1 MLNKL
6 IMDVLLSK
14 LRDSFRCVSSCNKP
28 IVVNCVPGSGKS
40 FFIRTLICEDSR
52 FRAYT
57 GGVPD
62 FQNLTG
68 RYLRRFEGSVDPQ
81 FINILDEYQAVDPV
95 HYPKFA
101 AVFGDPLQEIPKSVY
116 PQASFVG
123 NSTQRFGQ
131 ETALYLRKLGVD
143 ITSER
148 EDKLDIEYIFS
159 GKIVGVVIAFEEEI
173 IRLLSSHGCPFRR
186 PQEVRG
192 ETFDR
197 VTFVCTGKRA
207 TECERHLV
215 YIALTR
221 HRNQL
226 RILTADVTNAA
237 RGLF

>member
-1 MLNKL
+1 
-6 IMDVLLSK
+6 MDVLLSK
-14 LRDSFRCVSSCNKP
+14 LRDSFSCVSTCSKP

-40 FFIRTLICEDSR
+40 YFIRALISGDSR

-68 RYLRRFEGSVDPQ
+68 RYLRRFEGIVDPQ

-95 HYPKFA
+95 HYSKFA
-101 AVFGDPLQEIPKSVY
+101 AIFGDPLQEIPKSIY

-123 NSTQRFGQ
+123 NVTKRFGK
-131 ETALYLRKLGVD
+131 ETALYLSKLGVD
-143 ITSER
+143 ITSEG

-173 IRLLSSHGCPFRR
+173 IKLLSSHSCPFRR

-197 VTFVCTGKRA
+197 VTFVCTGRRA
-207 TECERHLV
+207 TECDRHLV
-215 YIALTR
+215 YISLTR
-221 HRNQL
+221 HRDQL
-226 RILTADVTNAA
+226 KILTADVTNAA

>member
-14 LRDSFRCVSSCNKP
+14 LRDSFSCVSSLNKP

-40 FFIRTLICEDSR
+40 HFIRTLIGGDSR
-52 FRAYT
+52 FRAFT

-68 RYLRRFEGSVDPQ
+68 RFLRKFEGSVDPQ

-101 AVFGDPLQEIPKSVY
+101 AIFGDPLQEIPKSIY

-123 NSTQRFGQ
+123 NATKRFGKQ
-131 ETALYLRKLGVD
+131 TVLYLNKLGID

-148 EDKLDIEYIFS
+148 EDKFDIEYIFS
-159 GKIVGVVIAFEEEI
+159 GKLIGVVIAFEEEI

-197 VTFVCTGKRA
+197 VTFVCTGRRA

-215 YIALTR
+215 YIAITR
-221 HRNQL
+221 HRDQL
-226 RILTADVTNAA
+226 KILAADVTNAT

>member
-1 MLNKL
+1 
-6 IMDVLLSK
+6 MDVLLSK
-14 LRDSFRCVSSCNKP
+14 LRDSFICVSSSNKP
-28 IVVNCVPGSGKS
+28 IVINCVPGSGKS
-40 FFIRTLICEDSR
+40 HFIRSLISGDSR

-68 RYLRRFEGSVDPQ
+68 RYLRRFEESVDQQ

-95 HYPKFA
+95 HYSKFA
-101 AVFGDPLQEIPKSVY
+101 AIFGDPLQEIPKSIY

-123 NSTQRFGQ
+123 NVTKRFGK
-131 ETALYLRKLGVD
+131 ETVLYLNKLGVD

-159 GKIVGVVIAFEEEI
+159 GKIVGVVIAFEEEVLK
-173 IRLLSSHGCPFRR
+173 LLSSHGCPFRR

-197 VTFVCTGKRA
+197 VTFVCTGRRA

-221 HRNQL
+221 HRDQL
-226 RILTADVTNAA
+226 KILTADVTNAT

>member
-6 IMDVLLSK
+6 IMDVLLNK
-14 LRDSFRCVSSCNKP
+14 LRDSFSCISSCNKP
-28 IVVNCVPGSGKS
+28 IVINCVPGSGKS
-40 FFIRTLICEDSR
+40 YFIRTLISGDSR

-68 RYLRRFEGSVDPQ
+68 RYLRKFEESVDPQ
-81 FINILDEYQAVDPV
+81 FINILDEYQAVDQV
-95 HYPKFA
+95 HYSKFA
-101 AVFGDPLQEIPKSVY
+101 AIFGDPLQEIPKSIY

-123 NSTQRFGQ
+123 NVTKRFGK
-131 ETALYLRKLGVD
+131 ETALYLSKLGVD

-148 EDKLDIEYIFS
+148 EDKLEIEYIFS
-159 GKIVGVVIAFEEEI
+159 GKLVGIVIAFEEEI
-173 IRLLSSHGCPFRR
+173 IRLLRSHGCSFRR
-186 PQEVRG
+186 PLEVRG

-197 VTFVCTGKRA
+197 VTFVCTGRRV

-221 HRNQL
+221 HRDQL
-226 RILTADVTNAA
+226 KILTADVTNAT

>member
-14 LRDSFRCVSSCNKP
+14 LRDSFCCVSSCNKP

-40 FFIRTLICEDSR
+40 HFIRTLITGDSR

-68 RYLRRFEGSVDPQ
+68 RYLRKFEGSVDPQ

-95 HYPKFA
+95 HYSKFA
-101 AVFGDPLQEIPKSVY
+101 AIFGDPLQEIPKSIY
-116 PQASFVG
+116 PQASFVC
-123 NSTQRFGQ
+123 NATKRFGK
-131 ETALYLRKLGVD
+131 ETVLYLNKLGVD

-159 GKIVGVVIAFEEEI
+159 GKIVGIVIAFEEEI
-173 IRLLSSHGCPFRR
+173 IKLLSSHSCSFRR

-197 VTFVCTGKRA
+197 VTFVCTGRRV

-221 HRNQL
+221 HRDQL
-226 RILTADVTNAA
+226 KILTADVTNAA

>member
-1 MLNKL
+1 MLNRL

-14 LRDSFRCVSSCNKP
+14 LRDNFSCVSSCNKP

-40 FFIRTLICEDSR
+40 HFIRTLVSGDSR

-68 RYLRRFEGSVDPQ
+68 RYLRKFEGSVDPQ
-81 FINILDEYQAVDPV
+81 YINILDEYQVIDSV

-101 AVFGDPLQEIPKSVY
+101 VIFGDPLQEIPKPSY

-123 NSTQRFGQ
+123 NITRRFGK
-131 ETALYLRKLGVD
+131 ETALYLSKLGVD

-159 GKIVGVVIAFEEEI
+159 GKLVGVVIAFEEEVVK
-173 IRLLSSHGCPFRR
+173 LLNSHGCPFRR

-197 VTFVCTGKRA
+197 VTFVCTGRRA

-221 HRNQL
+221 HRDQL
-226 RILTADVTNAA
+226 KILTADVTNTA